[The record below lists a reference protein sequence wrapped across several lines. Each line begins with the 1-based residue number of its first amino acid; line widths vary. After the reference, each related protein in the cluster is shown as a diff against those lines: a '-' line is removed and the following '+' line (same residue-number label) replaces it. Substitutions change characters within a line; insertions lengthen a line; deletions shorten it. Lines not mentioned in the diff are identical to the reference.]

1 MENQAAIIIFTIS
14 LSIGLAA
21 GVVMHCADYCL
32 AGMFRD
38 LFLFRQHFMLRTLLL
53 GILASMLLF
62 EVARQLKLLPL
73 YPFPTLGPPVLTTI
87 FGGSLFGIGMVLAGG
102 CVVGTLYKMGSGS
115 VLSLVAFSGLLVG
128 SAMYAE
134 IHPWW
139 QIVAR
144 KTMLLPNP
152 KVITLPQALG
162 LDPLIL
168 LAPIFLGLSVALFC
182 WGRRN
187 GWQRPSHAAGYLQ
200 PGLAALL
207 LALLGAASYVLT
219 GLPMGV
225 ATPYAKIAAMIEN
238 LLAPE
243 HVALTPYFQ
252 ALPLKMVN
260 PLTGL
265 AMQGGGGPAL
275 DGFCLTQLPILVGII
290 IGAAASAL
298 LIGEWHLRWRLPPR
312 QYLSAFGGGII
323 MALASRMSPGCNV
336 WHLLGGLPIL
346 GLQSLLF
353 LAGLLPGAWL
363 GSRMLTRYVLQPR

>member
-1 MENQAAIIIFTIS
+1 LLPTFPRSPIDNATQFCFHYFMENQAAIIIFTIS
-14 LSIGLAA
+14 LSVGLGA
-21 GVVMHCADYCL
+21 GVVMHRADYCL

-53 GILASMLLF
+53 GILASMFLF

-87 FGGSLFGIGMVLAGG
+87 FGGVLFGAGMVLAGG

-115 VLSLVAFSGLLVG
+115 VLSLVAFTGLLAG
-128 SAMYAE
+128 SAIYAE

-144 KTMLLPNP
+144 KTMLLPMLP
-152 KVITLPQALG
+152 KAITLPQAWG

-168 LAPIFLGLSVALFC
+168 LAPLFLGLSIALFF
-182 WGRRN
+182 WGRRNN

-200 PGLAALL
+200 PWLAALL

-238 LLAPE
+238 LLVPE

-265 AMQGGGGPAL
+265 PSRA
-275 DGFCLTQLPILVGII
+275 V
-290 IGAAASAL
+290 AARP
-298 LIGEWHLRWRLPPR
+298 WM
-312 QYLSAFGGGII
+312 AFG
-323 MALASRMSPGCNV
+323 
-336 WHLLGGLPIL
+336 
-346 GLQSLLF
+346 
-353 LAGLLPGAWL
+353 
-363 GSRMLTRYVLQPR
+363 